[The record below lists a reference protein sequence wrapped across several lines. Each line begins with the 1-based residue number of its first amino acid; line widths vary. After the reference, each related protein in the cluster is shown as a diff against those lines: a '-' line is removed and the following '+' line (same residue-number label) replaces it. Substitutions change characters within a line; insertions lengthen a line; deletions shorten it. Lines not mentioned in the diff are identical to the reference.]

1 MKRIFLLLLAG
12 CSSSAVRYDADPVR
26 PDLPPLPPEHVLRR
40 TPDFRYLDYS
50 SGKEYYL
57 RFYADENLQEEIVT
71 LRDAGQA
78 ERAATAEE
86 RETAL
91 AIFETVWK
99 SKGQEDRL
107 RYHRQI
113 YETERKRD
121 ATLID
126 LRIENETAALARF
139 RERYDETLFNLRA
152 REATNV
158 HPKEGD
164 ELSGKFHEPTTEF
177 LQKELARLELE
188 IRASETR
195 LKMLEYKRA
204 VRDSQYRLDLS
215 NQTRSETFDV
225 SDLLRRYAPDRL
237 VEQIRET
244 VDPPSWNRPH
254 ARLEI
259 QDSTLIVSQTAPA
272 LEKIRAHLDQLR
284 RQ

>member
-1 MKRIFLLLLAG
+1 MAPYSMDLRTRVLADCDG
-12 CSSSAVRYDADPVR
+12 GLAAKEVAAKFRVSRSWVNRLVQ
-26 PDLPPLPPEHVLRR
+26 RR
-40 TPDFRYLDYS
+40 
-50 SGKEYYL
+50 
-57 RFYADENLQEEIVT
+57 
-71 LRDAGQA
+71 
-78 ERAATAEE
+78 
-86 RETAL
+86 RETGEVGPRPQQ
-91 AIFETVWK
+91 IFRK
-99 SKGQEDRL
+99 QAFAGQEDRL